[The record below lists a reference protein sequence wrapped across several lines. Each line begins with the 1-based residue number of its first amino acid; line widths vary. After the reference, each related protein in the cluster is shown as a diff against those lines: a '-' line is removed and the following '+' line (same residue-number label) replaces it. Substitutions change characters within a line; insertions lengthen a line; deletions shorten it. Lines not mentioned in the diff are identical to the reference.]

1 MKRTSFILPFTVFCF
16 LALLFVNGCAKK
28 TVVKE
33 AAVSSEAPAAVES
46 KPKQTPDKAVA
57 KDDAEAK
64 MRAEKEA
71 AAKAQAAKEAAAAA
85 SSKNLYE
92 MTDIYFDFDKYNLST
107 AARETLKKHAE
118 WLNKN
123 QKVKIVIEGHC
134 DERGTAEY
142 NLALGERRAS
152 EAKKYMTELGVM
164 EKRVNTVSYG
174 KERPLDPGHNE
185 TAWTKNRRDRFVPAG
200 Q

>member
-1 MKRTSFILPFTVFCF
+1 MKKVYIITPFVTFCVIALFF
-16 LALLFVNGCAKK
+16 LNGCAKK
-28 TVVKE
+28 TVLKE
-33 AAVSSEAPAAVES
+33 AAVPQEATAAAEV
-46 KPKQTPDKAVA
+46 KPKQPAV
-57 KDDAEAK
+57 KDDAK
-64 MRAEKEA
+64 TTGRAEKEA
-71 AAKAQAAKEAAAAA
+71 ASTAKAVKETAAVA
-85 SSKNLYE
+85 SSKTLYE
-92 MTDIYFDFDKYNLST
+92 MTDIHFDFDKYVLS
-107 AARETLKKHAE
+107 AEAREVLKKHAE

-134 DERGTAEY
+134 DERGTPEY

-152 EAKKYMTELGVM
+152 EAKKYLTELGVV

-185 TAWTKNRRDRFVPAG
+185 TAWTKNRRDGFVPAG